1 MLETTPM
8 PTTAAA
14 GVGAPRYRPL
24 AFGITRGVVR
34 DGEAGV
40 QYLQAD
46 QPLGAYAHRMT
57 DRLVHWATVAPDRTF
72 VARRARNADGSSGDW
87 VRISY
92 REALHTAR
100 AIGQALLQRG
110 LSPERPVALLSEN
123 SLEHAMLALGCLYV
137 GIPYC
142 PVSPPYSLVSK
153 DFEKLRHVMATLTP
167 GLVFATDTR
176 YANAIAATV
185 APEVEVVMSSGGLEG
200 RAVTPLSTLTATKPT
215 AAVEAAM
222 HATHPGTITKFLFT
236 SGSTKNPKA
245 VVNTHRMWCANQAQ
259 MRASIPA
266 LGDEPPVLVDWLPW
280 NHTFGGNH
288 NVGLVLDNGGTLYI
302 DDGRPTPDG
311 IAETLRNLREI
322 APTVYF
328 NVPTGFEYIAQAMAE
343 DAVLRK
349 TLLSRCR
356 LFFYAGAAL
365 PQSLWDDLHR
375 IQEAEIG
382 ERLVIGTGL
391 GMTETGPFGLYI
403 TRPEVRTGDLGLPTA
418 GMEIKLVPVD
428 GKTEIRYRGP
438 NVTPGYWRLP
448 DATHEAFDEEGYF
461 RTGDAVTWMD
471 PGNVH
476 LGLRFDGRIAE
487 DFKLATGTF
496 VSVGPLRA
504 RVVAFGAPYV
514 HDAVLTGIN
523 LKEVGALIFP
533 TQAIRAL
540 AGLPADA
547 PMRAVVDSPAVQ
559 VHFQKVIDR
568 LAADATGSASRIAR
582 AVLVAEPPSI
592 DKGEVTDKGSINQ
605 RAVLKHRDA
614 QVQAL
619 HADTLPFTLKPQWQ

>member
-1 MLETTPM
+1 MLETSPM

-24 AFGITRGVVR
+24 EFGITRGVLR
-34 DGEAGV
+34 EGESGV
-40 QYLQAD
+40 QYLQAE

-72 VARRARNADGSSGDW
+72 VARRARNADSTSGDW
-87 VRISY
+87 IRISY
-92 REALHTAR
+92 GEALHTAR

-123 SLEHAMLALGCLYV
+123 SLEHAMLAFGCLYV

-185 APEVEVVMSSGGLEG
+185 APDVEVVMSSGTLES
-200 RAVTPLSTLTATKPT
+200 RAVTPLSELIATEPT
-215 AAVEAAM
+215 PAVEAAL

-245 VVNTHRMWCANQAQ
+245 VINTHRMWCANQAQ
-259 MRASIPA
+259 LRASIPA
-266 LGDEPPVLVDWLPW
+266 LGEEPPVLVDWLPW

-302 DDGRPTPDG
+302 DDGRPTPGG
-311 IAETLRNLREI
+311 IAETLRNLRDV

-328 NVPTGFEYIAQAMAE
+328 NVPTGFEYIAHAMAE

-375 IQEAEIG
+375 IQEAELG

-391 GMTETGPFGLYI
+391 GMTESGPFGLYI

-448 DATHEAFDEEGYF
+448 EATHDAFDEEGFF
-461 RTGDAVTWMD
+461 RTGDAVTWID
-471 PGNVH
+471 PADIH

-504 RVVAFGAPYV
+504 KIIAFGAPYV
-514 HDAVLTGIN
+514 QDAVLTGIN

-533 TQAIRAL
+533 TQAVREL

-547 PMRAVVDSPAVQ
+547 PMRAVVESPAVQ
-559 VHFQKVIDR
+559 LHFQKVLDR
-568 LAADATGSASRIAR
+568 LAADATGSANRIAR
-582 AVLVAEPPSI
+582 AVLVGDPPSI

-605 RAVLKHRDA
+605 RAVLQHRDA

-619 HADTLPFTLKPQWQ
+619 HGDALPFTLKPQWQ